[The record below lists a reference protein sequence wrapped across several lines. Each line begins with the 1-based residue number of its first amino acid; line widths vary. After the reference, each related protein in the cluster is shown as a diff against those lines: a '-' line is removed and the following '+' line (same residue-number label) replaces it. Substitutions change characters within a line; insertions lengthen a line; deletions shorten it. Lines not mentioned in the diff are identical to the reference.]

1 VLGINPGFPARK
13 MDLAAEQ
20 LYTSQLNTNTN
31 TDVKLDIGMLNLFK
45 VRLGSQLQ
53 SAYTKLG
60 PEPAQWLK

>member
-1 VLGINPGFPARK
+1 